1 MNDILCPRCGAF
13 ADQEIGG
20 IYCSNDDC
28 SWGIDGTNYEDQADS
43 YSDTRKGWLN
53 EAI

>member
-28 SWGIDGTNYEDQADS
+28 SWGIDGTDYDEEQTHNAKE
-43 YSDTRKGWLN
+43 
-53 EAI
+53 